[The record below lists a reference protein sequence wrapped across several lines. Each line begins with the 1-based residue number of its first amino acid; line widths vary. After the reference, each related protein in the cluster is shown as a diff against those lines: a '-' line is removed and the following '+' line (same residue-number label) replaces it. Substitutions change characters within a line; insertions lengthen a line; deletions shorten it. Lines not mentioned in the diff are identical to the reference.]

1 MNSKLEQLKAYLTP
15 LTLEQARAG
24 LDGSPLPEVLSGEF
38 VYALELD
45 FRDELEELA
54 RDYLLRKARDYLD
67 NPTGF
72 RPIRKP
78 NKPNAVILLPN
89 CRRTAVE

>member
-15 LTLEQARAG
+15 LTPEQARAG

-54 RDYLLRKARDYLD
+54 RDYLLRKADKE
-67 NPTGF
+67 
-72 RPIRKP
+72 KP
-78 NKPNAVILLPN
+78 
-89 CRRTAVE
+89 RR